1 MFEPF
6 YGFTHTPF
14 SRDIPTDQL
23 YVSPILED
31 TLGRLK
37 YTAERQWF
45 AVVTG
50 DSGTG
55 KTTTIRRFSDGLDAS
70 KFKVLYLSDSK
81 LTPRHFYKGLLEQ
94 LGCESKFYRGDAK
107 RQLHREIELMRGIH
121 NLQPVVIVDE
131 AHLLD
136 REMLE
141 EVRFLLNFKM
151 DAQSPMALIL
161 VGQSELWDRLVLQA
175 YAAIRQRIDVQCRL
189 GHYDRSQIGEYIRRH
204 LEYAGA
210 EQDIFSEK
218 AIDEIYQF
226 STGAPRLVNKLS
238 THCLLYGA
246 QNRQRIIDD
255 HMVRRVIEG
264 EMS

>member
-1 MFEPF
+1 MFEEF

-14 SRDIPTDQL
+14 SRNIPTDQL
-23 YVSPILED
+23 YPSVMLEE

-37 YTAERQWF
+37 YAANRQLF

-50 DSGTG
+50 DCGTG
-55 KTTTIRRFSDGLDAS
+55 KTTTIRRFKDDLDPS
-70 KFKVLYLSDSK
+70 KFMVMYIADSK

-107 RQLHREIELMRGIH
+107 RQLHREIELLKGIQR
-121 NLQPVVIVDE
+121 LSPIVVVDE

-161 VGQSELWDRLVLQA
+161 VGQSELWDRLGLQT
-175 YAAIRQRIDVQCRL
+175 YAAIRQRIDIQCKL
-189 GHYDRSQIGEYIRRH
+189 PYYDRSQVGEYAKRH
-204 LEYAGA
+204 LEYCGA
-210 EQDIFSEK
+210 QSDIFSDA
-218 AIDEIYQF
+218 AIEEIYRF
-226 STGAPRLVNKLS
+226 SSGAARLINKVCTQSLI
-238 THCLLYGA
+238 YGA
-246 QNRQRIIDD
+246 QNGKRIIDD
-255 HMVRRVIEG
+255 HIVKRVIQG
-264 EMS
+264 ELS